1 MISIK
6 AKLIPPQPRNKKY
19 YATTASGGIGS
30 GSISISSGG
39 GKVTNTIVVL
49 SYTDAD
55 YDVD

>member
-39 GKVTNTIVVL
+39 KVTNTIVVL
-49 SYTDAD
+49 SYTDVE

>member
-6 AKLIPPQPRNKKY
+6 TKLIPPQPRNKKY

-39 GKVTNTIVVL
+39 KVTNTIVVL
-49 SYTDAD
+49 SYTDVE